1 MSNCCRNSVL
11 FLLECGYQQS
21 FMSTKVLVAAATKV
35 EQWRRK
41 CLNQCFACLS
51 RGFPQQQRP
60 SLLFFQWLNY
70 EIYFERDVTVQYS
83 CWMDLSAPQY
93 ICPSLVPAQHRDY
106 LELARPALFFSHP
119 MALGGHQDQ
128 NEYSCKSPA
137 AAAAALLYSNG
148 LLWLQ
153 KTSRNPSTKV
163 IIAYGHFSDN
173 GTRCST
179 TSWTTMQNRK
189 RLE

>member
-1 MSNCCRNSVL
+1 MPESMLR
-11 FLLECGYQQS
+11 LLVS
-21 FMSTKVLVAAATKV
+21 WISSAAEA
-35 EQWRRK
+35 E
-41 CLNQCFACLS
+41 S
-51 RGFPQQQRP
+51 
-60 SLLFFQWLNY
+60 SLFQWLNY

-137 AAAAALLYSNG
+137 AALLYSNG
-148 LLWLQ
+148 YCWGCCYGCRKRVEIQVQKSLLL
-153 KTSRNPSTKV
+153 TATFL
-163 IIAYGHFSDN
+163 IME
-173 GTRCST
+173 RCST
-179 TSWTTMQNRK
+179 TSWTTMKQNSE
-189 RLE
+189 RLELHTIASMHIIESSFSFQQRISSLSAKLYYVSLSMETE